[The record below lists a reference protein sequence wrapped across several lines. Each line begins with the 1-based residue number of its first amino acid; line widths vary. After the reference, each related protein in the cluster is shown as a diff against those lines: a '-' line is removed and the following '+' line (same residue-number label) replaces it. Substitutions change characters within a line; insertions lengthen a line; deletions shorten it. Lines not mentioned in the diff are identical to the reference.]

1 MFHYDFEF
9 FLLLASVGTGLVW
22 LIDSF
27 LFSSKRQ
34 EDAKV
39 APKGTVFSEPLLLE
53 YSKSFF
59 PVLLMVLILRGFL
72 FEPFRIPSG
81 SMMPTLLVGDFILV
95 NKFSYG
101 LRLPVIHTQ
110 LTEGDKPKRGDVAVF
125 RYPRNES
132 LDYIKRV
139 IGLPGDNI
147 GYYNRRLTING
158 KPLPT
163 KFDQQYQGLGE
174 LNNMIGGSGCDNVGA
189 SCRVLIEQQDKVEYT
204 VMNNL
209 QVNQSAEGELVV
221 PAGHY
226 FVMGDNRD
234 HSSDSRVWGFVP
246 EENLVGKAVMIWMH
260 WDWRS
265 NANGLDVSRTGTRIS
280 E

>member
-1 MFHYDFEF
+1 MFHTDFEF
-9 FLLLASVGTGLVW
+9 FLLLASVVTGFIW
-22 LIDSF
+22 LIDSLFF
-27 LFSSKRQ
+27 LSRRQ
-34 EDAKV
+34 KNSEGIAL
-39 APKGTVFSEPLLLE
+39 SEPILLE

-59 PVLLMVLILRGFL
+59 PVLLVVLILRGFL

-110 LTEGDKPKRGDVAVF
+110 LNDGDSPKRGDVAVF

-139 IGLPGDNI
+139 IGLPGDLI

-158 KPLPT
+158 VPLQT
-163 KFDQQYQGLGE
+163 KFDDDYQGLGE
-174 LNNMIGGSGCDNVGA
+174 LNNMIGGNGCDKVDA
-189 SCRVLIEQQDKVEYT
+189 DCEVLVEQQSDVKYT
-204 VMNNL
+204 IMNNL
-209 QVNQSAEGELVV
+209 QVSYSADGELEV
-221 PAGHY
+221 PEGHY

-246 EENLVGKAVMIWMH
+246 EANLVGKAVMIWMH
-260 WDWRS
+260 WDWRNS
-265 NANGLDVSRTGTRIS
+265 GNGLDISRVGTRIS
-280 E
+280 P

>member
-9 FLLLASVGTGLVW
+9 FLLLASVVTGIVW
-22 LIDSF
+22 LIDSLF
-27 LFSSKRQ
+27 FSSKRTK
-34 EDAKV
+34 DSNGRA
-39 APKGTVFSEPLLLE
+39 FSEPLLLE

-59 PVLLMVLILRGFL
+59 PVLLVVLILRGFL

-101 LRLPVIHTQ
+101 LRVPVTHTR
-110 LTEGDKPKRGDVAVF
+110 LTAGDKPKRGDVAVF
-125 RYPRNES
+125 RFPRDES

-139 IGLPGDNI
+139 IGLPGDHI
-147 GYYNRRLTING
+147 EYYNSRLTING
-158 KPLPT
+158 KPIQT
-163 KFDQQYQGLGE
+163 KFDHQYQGLGE
-174 LNNMIGGSGCDNVGA
+174 LNNMTGGNGCDREGA
-189 SCRVLIEQQDKVEYT
+189 NCKVLIEKQNDVEYT
-204 VMNNL
+204 IMSGL
-209 QVNQSAEGELVV
+209 RADHRFDRGHFV

-234 HSSDSRVWGFVP
+234 NSSDSRVWGFVP

-265 NANGLDVSRTGTRIS
+265 NGNGLDVSRIGTTIS
-280 E
+280 P